1 MATLLISLGIFL
13 ILGIP
18 IAYSLGL
25 SSFLYFVIYH
35 PELLPILPQR
45 LYSGMDSYAMV
56 ALPLFV
62 LMGLLMNEGGITK
75 RLIDFS
81 LIFVGRLRGGLGAV
95 NVLASMI
102 FGGISGSSVS
112 DTASIGAVL
121 IPEMTKKGYTP
132 QFASG
137 ITVASST
144 MGMII
149 PPSVPMVIYAFVS
162 EASVGKLFLGG
173 VFPGLIIGFLMLG
186 ITLMISQWRKYPKEE
201 VTLTK
206 REVFD
211 RIERAILALIMPI
224 FVVGAVV
231 TGIATATESAGI
243 GALYAFVV
251 GYFIFRGVNLK
262 IIPTLLKTSIST
274 SAQVMII
281 IALSKLYIWI
291 LVIEHIPQAVA
302 SFVSGFDLPVFFILL
317 VISAIIL
324 ITGTFVDVSPAI
336 LLLTPVFL
344 PAVMSLG
351 VSSIQFGVILIT
363 GLAIGLVTPP
373 VGMCLNVAS
382 AISKLGIG
390 TIFRAAM
397 PFSLANVITLILIT
411 LIPPISMWLPSVLM
425 E

>member
-1 MATLLISLGIFL
+1 MTVLLFSLGIFL
-13 ILGIP
+13 FLGIP

-25 SSFLYFVIYH
+25 SSFLYFVFCH

-45 LYSGMDSYAMV
+45 LYAGMDSYAMI

-62 LMGLLMNEGGITK
+62 FMGLLMNEGGITG

-81 LIFVGRLRGGLGAV
+81 LIFVGRLRGGLGLV

-121 IPEMTKKGYTP
+121 IPEMRKKGYTTE
-132 QFASG
+132 FASG

-149 PPSVPMVIYAFVS
+149 PPSVPMVIYAFVA
-162 EASVGKLFLGG
+162 EESVGKLFLGG
-173 VFPGLIIGFLMLG
+173 VFPGIIIGLLMLII
-186 ITLMISQWRKYPKEE
+186 TLAISLWRKYPKEE
-201 VTLTK
+201 VKLTY
-206 REVFD
+206 REILN
-211 RIERAILALIMPI
+211 RIQRAILALIMPI
-224 FVVGAVV
+224 FVVGSVV
-231 TGIATATESAGI
+231 AGMATATESAGI
-243 GALYAFVV
+243 GAMYALFI
-251 GYFIFRGVNLK
+251 GYFVFRGFKLK
-262 IIPTLLKTSIST
+262 TIPTLLKTSIAT
-274 SAQVMII
+274 SAQVMMI
-281 IALSKLYIWI
+281 IALSKLYVWI
-291 LVIEHIPQAVA
+291 LAIEHIPQTVA
-302 SFVSGFDLPVFFILL
+302 SFVSGLNLPVFVILL
-317 VISAIIL
+317 IIVAIIL

-344 PAVMSLG
+344 PAVTALG
-351 VSSIQFGVILIT
+351 ISSIQFGVILIT
-363 GLAIGLVTPP
+363 GLAIGLITPP

-390 TIFRAAM
+390 TIFRAAV
-397 PFSLANVITLILIT
+397 PFSIANVTTLVLIT
-411 LIPPISMWLPSVLM
+411 LIPQISLWLPSILM

>member
-1 MATLLISLGIFL
+1 MIILLASLAVFL
-13 ILGIP
+13 MIGIP

-25 SSFLYFVIYH
+25 SGFLYFVFEH
-35 PELLPILPQR
+35 PELVSILPPR
-45 LYSGMDSYAMV
+45 FLAGMDSYAMI

-62 LMGLLMNEGGITK
+62 LMGLLMNAGGITT
-75 RLIDFS
+75 RLINFS
-81 LIFVGRLRGGLGAV
+81 LLFVGRFRGGLGAV
-95 NVLASMI
+95 NVFASMI

-121 IPEMTKKGYTP
+121 IPEMKKKGYTAE
-132 QFASG
+132 FASG

-149 PPSVPMVIYAFVS
+149 PPSVPMIIYALVS
-162 EASVGKLFLGG
+162 EESVGKLFLGSLIPG
-173 VFPGLIIGFLMLG
+173 VMIGVLMLA
-186 ITLMISQWRKYPKEE
+186 ITLIVSYAKKYPREE
-201 VTLTK
+201 VSLTGK
-206 REVFD
+206 EKIVTARQSLL
-211 RIERAILALIMPI
+211 AIIMPV

-231 TGIATATESAGI
+231 FGIATPTESAGL
-243 GALYAFVV
+243 GVLYAFII
-251 GYFIFRGVNLK
+251 GIFVIRELK
-262 IIPTLLKTSIST
+262 IRQIPPLMRDAIAT
-274 SAQVMII
+274 SANVMII

-291 LVIEHIPQAVA
+291 LALERIPQAMA
-302 SFVSGFDLPVFFILL
+302 LFISGLELPVFVVLL
-317 VISAIIL
+317 LINFIIL

-344 PAVMSLG
+344 PAMGVLG
-351 VSSIQFGVILIT
+351 VSRIQFGVILIS

-390 TIFRAAM
+390 TIFRAAL
-397 PFSLANVITLILIT
+397 PFLLANIITLILIT
-411 LIPPISMWLPSVLM
+411 FIPQLSMWLPSIAF

>member
-1 MATLLISLGIFL
+1 MFILLASLAVCL
-13 ILGIP
+13 ALGIP

-25 SSFLYFVIYH
+25 SGFVYFAVVH
-35 PELLPILPQR
+35 PDILSILPQR
-45 LYSGMDSYAMV
+45 FLAGMDSYAMI

-62 LMGLLMNEGGITK
+62 LMGLLMNAGGITS

-81 LIFVGRLRGGLGAV
+81 LLFVGRLRGGLGAV
-95 NVLASMI
+95 NVFASMV

-121 IPEMTKKGYTP
+121 IPEMKKKGYTAE
-132 QFASG
+132 FASG

-149 PPSVPMVIYAFVS
+149 PPSVPMIIYALVS
-162 EASVGKLFLGG
+162 EESVGKLFLGSLIPG
-173 VFPGLIIGFLMLG
+173 VVIGVLMLG
-186 ITLMISQWRKYPKEE
+186 ITIMVSYYKKYPREE
-201 VTLTK
+201 ITLTRK
-206 REVFD
+206 QKID
-211 RIERAILALIMPI
+211 RTRQSILALIMPV

-231 TGIATATESAGI
+231 FGIATATESAGV
-243 GALYAFVV
+243 GVLYAFLIGTFVLRQLK
-251 GYFIFRGVNLK
+251 FRA
-262 IIPTLLKTSIST
+262 IPPLMRDSIMT
-274 SAQVMII
+274 SANVMII

-291 LVIEHIPQAVA
+291 LALERVPQAVA
-302 SFVSGFDLPVFFILL
+302 LFISGLELPTFVILL
-317 VISAIIL
+317 SIDLIIL

-344 PAVMSLG
+344 PSMAVLG
-351 VSSIQFGVILIT
+351 VSRVQFGVILIT
-363 GLAIGLVTPP
+363 GLAVGLVTPP

-390 TIFRAAM
+390 TIFRAAI
-397 PFSLANVITLILIT
+397 PFLLANIITLILIT
-411 LIPPISMWLPSVLM
+411 YVPQLSGWLPSLFF